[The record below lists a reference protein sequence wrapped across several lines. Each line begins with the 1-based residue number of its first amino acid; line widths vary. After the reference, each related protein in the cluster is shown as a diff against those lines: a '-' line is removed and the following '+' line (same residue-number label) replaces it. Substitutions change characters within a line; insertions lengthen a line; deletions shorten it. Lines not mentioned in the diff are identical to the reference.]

1 MHRID
6 PQADGTLPRPGQAVS
21 RRAVDAVGLWCL
33 AGYAVLA
40 WLSIQP
46 GEPGLA
52 SFFSIIGWTALPVFG
67 LYLFLGKVGG
77 HVSVERL
84 LLWALLFRLAGLIGG
99 PLYEDDFYRYLWDGY
114 RFAASGSPYGPAPE
128 AFFGA
133 TGIPESFERIL
144 DRINHPELATIYGPT
159 TQLAFLLA
167 YWLCPGELAALQLLL
182 VGVDIALIALLL
194 RLAPTRGVLLYAWC
208 PLVIKEI
215 AFTAHP
221 DGLGVCLAVA
231 AVVLAGKRSW
241 HGAAVCLGLA
251 AGAKIFAL
259 ALVPFLLMRARLRH
273 WLTFGATLAALYMPF
288 TLDGAGIPSLLV
300 FAREWEFNAA
310 IFALLRGAMPG
321 TAATAVAAVLGAA
334 FLGWLYWRQRQ
345 RPPDS
350 FAVPRG
356 DWIFG
361 VLLALS
367 PVINAWYLLWLLPFA
382 AVYPSP
388 AWTASVAV
396 MLSYVTGLQLNDF
409 SLSPYEQPMWVR
421 LLEFG
426 AVGVALMV
434 TLHQGRSRGA
444 PLVPLDEEADV
455 PEPEGRRRHPGPG

>member
-194 RLAPTRGVLLYAWC
+194 RLAPTRESCSTPGARWSSRKSPSPPIRMAW
-208 PLVIKEI
+208 
-215 AFTAHP
+215 A
-221 DGLGVCLAVA
+221 
-231 AVVLAGKRSW
+231 
-241 HGAAVCLGLA
+241 
-251 AGAKIFAL
+251 FAL
-259 ALVPFLLMRARLRH
+259 RLRQSC
-273 WLTFGATLAALYMPF
+273 WRASARGMAPPSVSAL
-288 TLDGAGIPSLLV
+288 
-300 FAREWEFNAA
+300 R
-310 IFALLRGAMPG
+310 
-321 TAATAVAAVLGAA
+321 
-334 FLGWLYWRQRQ
+334 
-345 RPPDS
+345 
-350 FAVPRG
+350 
-356 DWIFG
+356 
-361 VLLALS
+361 
-367 PVINAWYLLWLLPFA
+367 
-382 AVYPSP
+382 
-388 AWTASVAV
+388 
-396 MLSYVTGLQLNDF
+396 
-409 SLSPYEQPMWVR
+409 
-421 LLEFG
+421 
-426 AVGVALMV
+426 
-434 TLHQGRSRGA
+434 
-444 PLVPLDEEADV
+444 
-455 PEPEGRRRHPGPG
+455 PEPRFSRLPWFPFC